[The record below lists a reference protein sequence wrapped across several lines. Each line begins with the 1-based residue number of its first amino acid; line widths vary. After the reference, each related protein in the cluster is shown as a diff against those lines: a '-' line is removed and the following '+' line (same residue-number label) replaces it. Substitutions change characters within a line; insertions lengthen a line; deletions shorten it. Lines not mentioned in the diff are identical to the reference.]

1 MVWGRTSAVVATF
14 ALPAL
19 TGAGCGGSSSSKGPT
34 TINWYVFKEPGG
46 AFDASAATCSKSS
59 NGRYK
64 VKVVALP
71 TDSDQQRELIV
82 RRLAAKDSSL
92 DVIGMD
98 VNWTAEF
105 AEAGWIVPWTGEN
118 QQAAEKGVIP

>member
-1 MVWGRTSAVVATF
+1 MLRGRTSGVAATL
-14 ALPAL
+14 ALAAL
-19 TGAGCGGSSSSKGPT
+19 TAAGCGGSSKSKGPA

-46 AFDASAATCSKSS
+46 SFDAAAATCSKSS
-59 NGRYK
+59 GGRYK
-64 VKVVALP
+64 VKVIALP

-82 RRLAAKDSSL
+82 RRLAAKDSSI

-105 AEAGWIVPWTGEN
+105 AEAGWIL
-118 QQAAEKGVIP
+118 